1 MLGDI
6 THSSIP
12 HPDFNRGKLNR
23 LLYDMDLEENLEL
36 PLTQLQIRDGTILR
50 VVSDDHGQID
60 LVLQQ
65 K

>member
-1 MLGDI
+1 
-6 THSSIP
+6 
-12 HPDFNRGKLNR
+12 
-23 LLYDMDLEENLEL
+23 MDLEENLEL